1 MKEYLDL
8 IEQTLDAVLPQTRPD
23 ILFSAMRYAVGTGG
37 KRIRPLVC
45 LASAVAV
52 GGKAEDAKYPAAA
65 IELLHNYTLIHD
77 DLPAMDN
84 DRERRGKPTV
94 WVKFGEANAILA
106 GDALLALAYR
116 VAAKAPRNV
125 AAIVDVLGE
134 KGVGVVQGQVE
145 DVRRETEDG
154 GEDAKYPAAAI
165 ELLHNYTLIHDD
177 LPAMDND
184 RERRG
189 KPTVWVRFGE
199 ANAILAG
206 DALLALAYRVAAKAP
221 RNVAAIVDVLGE
233 KGVGVVQGQV
243 EDVRRETLD
252 GSQVSGL
259 KSSSDD
265 FIYRHKTAD
274 LFIAAAA
281 MGGLAGGG
289 SEADVAALKEF
300 ALNLGLAFQYEDD
313 LLDGDGL
320 YPPEETERRV
330 HETTAAA
337 IAALDRLP
345 GDTTFLRDLAQKLIG
360 RKV

>member
-1 MKEYLDL
+1 MLDL
-8 IEQTLDAVLPQTRPD
+8 VEKTLDEVLPTSRPEV
-23 ILFSAMRYAVGTGG
+23 LSEAMRYAVGTGG

-94 WVKFGEANAILA
+94 WVKFGEPNAILA
-106 GDALLALAYR
+106 GDALLALAYQ

-134 KGVGVVQGQVE
+134 KGVGVVRGQVE
-145 DVRRETEDG
+145 DVASLKFE
-154 GEDAKYPAAAI
+154 
-165 ELLHNYTLIHDD
+165 
-177 LPAMDND
+177 
-184 RERRG
+184 
-189 KPTVWVRFGE
+189 
-199 ANAILAG
+199 
-206 DALLALAYRVAAKAP
+206 
-221 RNVAAIVDVLGE
+221 
-233 KGVGVVQGQV
+233 
-243 EDVRRETLD
+243 
-252 GSQVSGL
+252 VSGPQTPNL
-259 KSSSDD
+259 KPQTSNLKPQTVD

-289 SEADVAALKEF
+289 GEADVAALKEF

-313 LLDGDGL
+313 LLDGDGI
-320 YPPEETERRV
+320 YPPAETERLAR
-330 HETTAAA
+330 ETTAAA
-337 IAALDRLP
+337 VAALDKLP
-345 GDTTFLRDLAQKLIG
+345 GDTTFLRELAQKLVG

>member
-8 IEQTLDAVLPQTRPD
+8 IEQTLDAVIPQERPD
-23 ILFSAMRYAVGTGG
+23 ALFSAMRYAVGTGG

-52 GGKAEDAKYPAAA
+52 GGKPEDAKYPAAA

-94 WVKFGEANAILA
+94 WVKFGEPNAILA
-106 GDALLALAYR
+106 GDALLALAYQ

-134 KGVGVVQGQVE
+134 KGVGVVEGQVE
-145 DVRRETEDG
+145 D
-154 GEDAKYPAAAI
+154 I
-165 ELLHNYTLIHDD
+165 
-177 LPAMDND
+177 
-184 RERRG
+184 
-189 KPTVWVRFGE
+189 
-199 ANAILAG
+199 
-206 DALLALAYRVAAKAP
+206 
-221 RNVAAIVDVLGE
+221 
-233 KGVGVVQGQV
+233 
-243 EDVRRETLD
+243 RRETLD
-252 GSQVSGL
+252 RSHVSSL
-259 KSSSDD
+259 KSSDID
-265 FIYRHKTAD
+265 FIYTHKTAD

-281 MGGLAGGG
+281 MGALAGGG

-313 LLDGDGL
+313 LLDGDSP
-320 YPPEETERRV
+320 YSKEKTEELVR
-330 HETTAAA
+330 ETTAAA
-337 IAALDRLP
+337 IAALGRLP
-345 GDTTFLRDLAQKLIG
+345 GDVTFLRELAQKLVG

>member
-1 MKEYLDL
+1 MTDAYLDL
-8 IEQTLDAVLPQTRPD
+8 VEKTLAEVLPTSRPEV
-23 ILFSAMRYAVGTGG
+23 LSEAMRYAVGTGG

-52 GGKAEDAKYPAAA
+52 GGAAEDAKYPAAA

-134 KGVGVVQGQVE
+134 KGVGVVEGQVE
-145 DVRRETEDG
+145 D
-154 GEDAKYPAAAI
+154 I
-165 ELLHNYTLIHDD
+165 
-177 LPAMDND
+177 
-184 RERRG
+184 
-189 KPTVWVRFGE
+189 
-199 ANAILAG
+199 
-206 DALLALAYRVAAKAP
+206 
-221 RNVAAIVDVLGE
+221 
-233 KGVGVVQGQV
+233 
-243 EDVRRETLD
+243 RRETLD
-252 GSQVSGL
+252 GSQVSSL
-259 KSSSDD
+259 KSSDDD

-313 LLDGDGL
+313 LLDGDGI
-320 YPPEETERRV
+320 YPREKTEALV
-330 HETTAAA
+330 NETTAAA
-337 IAALDRLP
+337 VAALGRLP
-345 GDTTFLRDLAQKLIG
+345 GDTTFLRELAQKLIG

>member
-1 MKEYLDL
+1 M
-8 IEQTLDAVLPQTRPD
+8 QTVEEFRAFAEAVLDEVLPAAGERPSV
-23 ILFSAMRYAVGTGG
+23 LSEAMRYAVGVPDEGG

-45 LASAVAV
+45 LASALAV
-52 GGKAEDAKYPAAA
+52 GGRAEDAKYPAAA
-65 IELLHNYTLIHD
+65 IELLHNYTLVHD

-94 WVKFGEANAILA
+94 WVKFGETNAILA
-106 GDALLALAYR
+106 GDALLALAYQ

-145 DVRRETEDG
+145 DV
-154 GEDAKYPAAAI
+154 AA
-165 ELLHNYTLIHDD
+165 ELS
-177 LPAMDND
+177 
-184 RERRG
+184 
-189 KPTVWVRFGE
+189 
-199 ANAILAG
+199 
-206 DALLALAYRVAAKAP
+206 
-221 RNVAAIVDVLGE
+221 RNSSDSR
-233 KGVGVVQGQV
+233 
-243 EDVRRETLD
+243 D
-252 GSQVSGL
+252 SGL
-259 KSSSDD
+259 ASCDD

-289 SEADVAALKEF
+289 TAADVAALREF

-320 YPPEETERRV
+320 SPPEETERLV
-330 HETTAAA
+330 NETTAAA
-337 IAALDRLP
+337 VAALDRLP
-345 GDTTFLRDLAQKLIG
+345 GDTSFLRDLAQKLVG

>member
-1 MKEYLDL
+1 MLELVEK
-8 IEQTLDAVLPQTRPD
+8 TLDEVLPRADERPAVL
-23 ILFSAMRYAVGTGG
+23 SEAMRYAVGTGG

-106 GDALLALAYR
+106 GDALLALAYQ

-145 DVRRETEDG
+145 DVASLKFEVSQSQTSN
-154 GEDAKYPAAAI
+154 
-165 ELLHNYTLIHDD
+165 L
-177 LPAMDND
+177 
-184 RERRG
+184 
-189 KPTVWVRFGE
+189 KPQT
-199 ANAILAG
+199 
-206 DALLALAYRVAAKAP
+206 
-221 RNVAAIVDVLGE
+221 DV
-233 KGVGVVQGQV
+233 
-243 EDVRRETLD
+243 
-252 GSQVSGL
+252 
-259 KSSSDD
+259 D
-265 FIYRHKTAD
+265 FIYEHKTAD

-289 SEADVAALKEF
+289 SAADVAALKEF

-313 LLDGDGL
+313 LLDGDSP
-320 YPPEETERRV
+320 YSREKTETLV
-330 HETTAAA
+330 NETTAAA
-337 IAALDRLP
+337 VAALGRLP
-345 GDTTFLRDLAQKLIG
+345 GDTTFLRELAQKLVG
-360 RKV
+360 RRV

>member
-1 MKEYLDL
+1 MKECLDL
-8 IEQTLDAVLPQTRPD
+8 IEQTLDAVIPQGRPD
-23 ILFSAMRYAVGTGG
+23 VLFSAMRYAVGTGG
-37 KRIRPLVC
+37 KRIRPLIC

-52 GGKAEDAKYPAAA
+52 GGKPEDAKYPAAA

-145 DVRRETEDG
+145 DIAFHRT
-154 GEDAKYPAAAI
+154 
-165 ELLHNYTLIHDD
+165 
-177 LPAMDND
+177 
-184 RERRG
+184 
-189 KPTVWVRFGE
+189 
-199 ANAILAG
+199 
-206 DALLALAYRVAAKAP
+206 
-221 RNVAAIVDVLGE
+221 
-233 KGVGVVQGQV
+233 
-243 EDVRRETLD
+243 
-252 GSQVSGL
+252 SQTFQTSQTSQTFV
-259 KSSSDD
+259 
-265 FIYRHKTAD
+265 YAHKTAD

-289 SEADVAALKEF
+289 TAADIAALKEF

-313 LLDGDGL
+313 LLDGDGP
-320 YPPEETERRV
+320 YPREETERRV
-330 HETTAAA
+330 RESTAAA
-337 IAALDRLP
+337 IAALGRLP
-345 GDTTFLRDLAQKLIG
+345 GDVDFLKQLAEKLIG
-360 RKV
+360 RNR

>member
-1 MKEYLDL
+1 MTDAYLDL
-8 IEQTLDAVLPQTRPD
+8 VEKTLSEVLPSSRPAVL
-23 ILFSAMRYAVGTGG
+23 SEAMRYAVGTGG

-52 GGKAEDAKYPAAA
+52 GGKVEDAKYPAAA

-84 DRERRGKPTV
+84 DRERRGKPSV

-106 GDALLALAYR
+106 GDALLALAYQ

-125 AAIVDVLGE
+125 AAIVGVLGE
-134 KGVGVVQGQVE
+134 KGVGVVRGQVE
-145 DVRRETEDG
+145 DVEENRR
-154 GEDAKYPAAAI
+154 
-165 ELLHNYTLIHDD
+165 
-177 LPAMDND
+177 
-184 RERRG
+184 
-189 KPTVWVRFGE
+189 
-199 ANAILAG
+199 
-206 DALLALAYRVAAKAP
+206 
-221 RNVAAIVDVLGE
+221 IVE
-233 KGVGVVQGQV
+233 
-243 EDVRRETLD
+243 
-252 GSQVSGL
+252 
-259 KSSSDD
+259 SSDRRIDDID

-289 SEADVAALKEF
+289 GEGDVVALKEF

-320 YPPEETERRV
+320 YPQEKTERLV
-330 HETTAAA
+330 LETTAAA
-337 IAALDRLP
+337 VAALGRLP
-345 GDTTFLRDLAQKLIG
+345 GDTTFLRELAQKLVG